1 MTGDAPHERGPVFG
15 ELRHQLGAE
24 RFERFWT
31 GHALVTAELL
41 SITLSTAMAK
51 GAGYSDEVLNA
62 IETDAND
69 LEKAAK
75 KHAAACRRLAREWRT
90 QKRRPQG

>member
-1 MTGDAPHERGPVFG
+1 MSDAPHEAGPVFG
-15 ELRHQLGAE
+15 ELRLQLGKE

-31 GHALVTAELL
+31 GHAKVTAELL

-51 GAGYSDEVLNA
+51 GADYSDEVLNA

-75 KHAAACRRLAREWRT
+75 MHAAACRRLAREWRT
-90 QKRRPQG
+90 QKKRPQG

>member
-1 MTGDAPHERGPVFG
+1 MSDTPDPRGPVFG
-15 ELRHQLGAE
+15 ELRHQLGKE
-24 RFERFWT
+24 RFERFFT
-31 GHALVTAELL
+31 GHARVNAELL
-41 SITLSTAMAK
+41 SITLSTAMAR
-51 GAGYSDEVLNA
+51 GAAYSDEVLNA

-75 KHAAACRRLAREWRT
+75 MHAAACRRLAREWRT

>member
-1 MTGDAPHERGPVFG
+1 MSTERGGPVFG
-15 ELRHQLGAE
+15 ALAFQLGRE

-31 GHALVTAELL
+31 GHAEITANLL
-41 SITLSTAMAK
+41 ALTLSTAMAK
-51 GAGYSDEVLNA
+51 GADYADDVLDA
-62 IETDAND
+62 IEVDAND

-90 QKRRPQG
+90 QKKRPQG

>member
-1 MTGDAPHERGPVFG
+1 VSVEDPRGPVYG
-15 ELRHQLGAE
+15 ELRLQLGAQ
-24 RFERFWT
+24 RFERFFT
-31 GHALVTAELL
+31 GHAKVQMELL

-75 KHAAACRRLAREWRT
+75 QHAAACRRMAREWRT

>member
-1 MTGDAPHERGPVFG
+1 MDLPGGGGPVFG
-15 ELRHQLGAE
+15 ALTEQLGSE
-24 RFERFWT
+24 RFERFYK
-31 GHALVTAELL
+31 GHAMVNAELL
-41 SITLSTAMAK
+41 AITLSVSMAK

-62 IETDAND
+62 IEIDAND

-75 KHAAACRRLAREWRT
+75 QHAAACRRLAREWRT